1 MLLKARETELPGTVV
16 LLFQPAEE
24 GGAGGKRFVEEGA
37 LKGVLGV
44 HGIHVWP
51 GLTAGTVASRVS
63 SFIFSVLRA
72 QAKLS
77 SMLG

>member
-1 MLLKARETELPGTVV
+1 M

-63 SFIFSVLRA
+63 SFIFSVSASTGQVQQYVRV
-72 QAKLS
+72 
-77 SMLG
+77 GVI